1 MTNRLAVSCLLFSG
15 LIWANSQG
23 GPGTGYA
30 GVPNEKDC
38 SECHTG
44 VGSAGKLTVA
54 LSSGATTYN
63 PGETVKVKVTLDDP
77 SAARWGFQ
85 LTVRKTASIGNGSGV
100 VASADNTTL
109 VADAGPV
116 QFIGHS
122 NAKTGRTTATWEFDW
137 TAPAAGSGSAIFYAA
152 GNAANGNGAADAG
165 DRVYKGS
172 LEIAEATSTTPP
184 PPTAST
190 HSAPLIAFG
199 SGWSSSL
206 YFVNNTDAEVSFDAK
221 FLKNDG
227 TSLDVNGAAVQ
238 KVTIPAKGL
247 GSILT
252 SGDGG
257 LTQGSVGV
265 DLPDGVTGFNL
276 LKLATQN
283 QPDQELVVPISKTN
297 EQQKVVL
304 VFDDTVI
311 NTQLA
316 VHNPGTAEAT
326 ITMTVR
332 DDKGATVGTS
342 ELKLAAGR
350 RAVVVLKDRVADA
363 AGKRGTV
370 ELSTGSGAVSATT
383 IRFGGTA
390 LVATEALNE
399 NPQ

>member
-1 MTNRLAVSCLLFSG
+1 MMKHRFAVACFLFSG
-15 LIWANSQG
+15 LIWAESAAP
-23 GPGTGYA
+23 PGARLA
-30 GVPNEKDC
+30 GAPGEGDC
-38 SECHTG
+38 SGCHG
-44 VGSAGKLTVA
+44 GASGAGKFTIA
-54 LSSGATTYN
+54 LAGGATTYT
-63 PGETVKVKVTLDDP
+63 PGQTIRMTVTLDDP
-77 SAARWGFQ
+77 QARRWGFQ
-85 LTVRKTASIGNGSGV
+85 LTARKAGSTETGAGV
-100 VASADNTTL
+100 LAPSDGTTSTQS
-109 VADAGPV
+109 DGGV
-116 QFIGHS
+116 QAINHFP
-122 NAKTGRTTATWEFDW
+122 AKTGQGSASWEFDW
-137 TAPAAGSGSAIFYAA
+137 TAPAAGAGGVAFYAA
-152 GNAANGNGAADAG
+152 GNAANGDGGTGG
-165 DRVYKGS
+165 DRIYKSS

-184 PPTAST
+184 PPTGST

-199 SGWSSSL
+199 GGWSSSL

-316 VHNPGTAEAT
+316 VHNPGSAEAT

-342 ELKLAAGR
+342 ELKLAPGR